1 MATAKKLGE
10 KDVAYL
16 SVLPFMLLRILH
28 SQVWLTI
35 SRLMDARGNRRRI
48 VERGIE
54 FEQSGWW
61 EQLVYMYLT
70 CKISS
75 SSISIYDFLYGHAK
89 FVYALILLSSDKWSV
104 KI

>member
-1 MATAKKLGE
+1 MLSMHVLMQYLVLAPWVLHGCHKMATAKELGE

-54 FEQSGWW
+54 FEQVDRENNW
-61 EQLVYMYLT
+61 
-70 CKISS
+70 
-75 SSISIYDFLYGHAK
+75 
-89 FVYALILLSSDKWSV
+89 FVSHLQNIL
-104 KI
+104 